1 MLNKKG
7 EALSINVIII
17 TVLALVV
24 LVVLIMVF
32 TGRITIFQQGVSK
45 ESQTALLTMKIG
57 YGQCQPSASDES
69 TFTKEFAAA
78 ESAPDA
84 EEQARSNFKEV
95 ISRCKALSD
104 DKTTCESSACTWG

>member
-32 TGRITIFQQGVSK
+32 TGRINIFQQGVNQQ
-45 ESQTALLTMKIG
+45 SQTALLTMKIG
-57 YGQCQPSASDES
+57 YGKCQPTAVDES
-69 TFTKEFAAA
+69 TFTKEFTAA
-78 ESAPDA
+78 ESAPAA
-84 EEQARSNFKEV
+84 EEQARTNFKEV
-95 ISRCKALSD
+95 ISRCKAFSD
-104 DKTTCESSACTWG
+104 DKTTCESSACVWG